1 MKKRIII
8 SVLLLIIICTVGI
21 MSYSP
26 LRNKIEQIFFATK
39 VYNLLNSE
47 EYMNLH
53 QVITKDSV
61 NSRTIMWQSF
71 NDIEGFILDNKKIYI
86 YAVTLENL
94 KDDMVY
100 DYRLGFENNRSNWYK
115 LKTAKENNNKFKVLI
130 FPDSQSNDY
139 TEWKSLAMNAWQ
151 NNQDSDFFINMGD
164 LVDNGYD
171 LVQWNG
177 WFDGV
182 EPMVNNIPVAPV
194 QGNHETYTT
203 DWQVAMPNVYLEM
216 FKLPTNGNDKYQN
229 QYYSYVINLSI
240 QTGSALHHIHNQY
253 VSDKQWYNKAGADGK
268 YSLRRSHK

>member
-61 NSRTIMWQSF
+61 NSRTIMWQSL
-71 NDIEGFILDNKKIYI
+71 NDREDFILEYKQENEDEILQAKPQKSVLDIDNKKIYI

-229 QYYSYVINLSI
+229 QFI
-240 QTGSALHHIHNQY
+240 
-253 VSDKQWYNKAGADGK
+253 
-268 YSLRRSHK
+268 

>member
-61 NSRTIMWQSF
+61 NSRTIMWQSL
-71 NDIEGFILDNKKIYI
+71 NDREDFVLEYKQENEDEILQVKPQKSVLDIDNKKIYI

-94 KDDMVY
+94 KADMIY

-115 LKTAKENNNKFKVLI
+115 LKTAKENNNKFKALI

-139 TEWKSLAMNAWQ
+139 TEWKSLAMNAYAT
-151 NNQDSDFFINMGD
+151 IRRC
-164 LVDNGYD
+164 
-171 LVQWNG
+171 
-177 WFDGV
+177 
-182 EPMVNNIPVAPV
+182 
-194 QGNHETYTT
+194 
-203 DWQVAMPNVYLEM
+203 
-216 FKLPTNGNDKYQN
+216 
-229 QYYSYVINLSI
+229 
-240 QTGSALHHIHNQY
+240 GSCPQR
-253 VSDKQWYNKAGADGK
+253 SSGAGARTSGRK
-268 YSLRRSHK
+268 SHLHRWGWRWSWSSSLRRQRRGRRGAGRS